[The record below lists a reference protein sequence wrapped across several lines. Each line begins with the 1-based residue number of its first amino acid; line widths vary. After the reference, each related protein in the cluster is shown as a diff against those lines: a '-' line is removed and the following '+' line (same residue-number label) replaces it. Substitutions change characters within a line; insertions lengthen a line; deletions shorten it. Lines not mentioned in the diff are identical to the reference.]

1 MNRTTTIHIKLPMAL
16 LDRIKKFSIMRNK
29 NPQNMIIWLLEM
41 GLFQEDQVPAEA
53 AKQSPDSKSDD
64 V

>member
-1 MNRTTTIHIKLPMAL
+1 MNRTTTIHIKLPMVL
-16 LDRIKKFSIMRNK
+16 LDRIKKFSTMRK
-29 NPQNMIIWLLEM
+29 KSPQNMIIWLLEM
-41 GLFQEDQVPAEA
+41 GLFQEGQEPTEA

>member
-41 GLFQEDQVPAEA
+41 GLFQEDQAPTVA